1 VTLTPPV
8 DRFAGEFTGAA
19 STLLADLLTVP
30 GLRLRELV
38 RTSSSVHY
46 DTAHPDVPVLCVATP
61 AAVRL
66 PHTFVTGTLPTTP
79 ELVDA
84 SWRVAR
90 WWHPARPVGLVP
102 PSARRL
108 ALLGDASYDALDPDA
123 LDPDA
128 LVGRGAGLTPEGD
141 DVLAAALV
149 TAHATGD
156 PRLESWRAATR
167 AALGRRRTTAVSR
180 AILHHALDGYATPEL
195 AELLVVLCRGGEL
208 TGPMAR
214 LRALGHTSGAALLG
228 GVAAT
233 LRTRPGVPHHE
244 GAA

>member
-1 VTLTPPV
+1 MTLTPPV
-8 DRFAGEFTGAA
+8 DRPAGQLTGAA
-19 STLLADLLTVP
+19 STLLADLLAEP
-30 GLRLRELV
+30 GLRLHELV

-46 DTAHPDVPVLCVATP
+46 DTGRRDVPVLCVATP

-66 PHTFVTGTLPTTP
+66 PHAFVTRSLPTAS
-79 ELVDA
+79 ELVGA
-84 SWRVAR
+84 GWRVVR
-90 WWHPARPVGLVP
+90 WWHPPRPVGLVP
-102 PSARRL
+102 PPARRL

-123 LDPDA
+123 L
-128 LVGRGAGLTPEGD
+128 LGRGAGLTPEGD

-156 PRLESWRAATR
+156 PRLEPWRAATR
-167 AALGRRRTTAVSR
+167 TALGRRRTTAVSR

-208 TGPMAR
+208 TGPIAR
-214 LRALGHTSGAALLG
+214 LRALGHTSGAALLR
-228 GVAAT
+228 GVAST